1 MQSAATSILITALLV
16 FALPAEADRGDKRD
30 RGDKPR
36 FEQNYDDARYY
47 DGKRYKDRHYDD
59 RYDRR
64 HDKRRWAKKRIRID
78 VPVRVRG
85 DERFKLRRIA
95 ARRGID
101 LNHYRLVKVVV
112 DSHGPRHSW
121 ARLRIGDKVSRD
133 VRLGRGRTHIEAP
146 RGAQNGRMILGVV
159 DARVS
164 NIRMVFE
171 PKPRRYAYW
180 DKPYKGHKYDKRYYR
195 PTGHI
200 SLRF

>member
-1 MQSAATSILITALLV
+1 MQSAVTSILITALLV

-47 DGKRYKDRHYDD
+47 DGKRYN
-59 RYDRR
+59 
-64 HDKRRWAKKRIRID
+64 DKRRWAKKRIRID

-171 PKPRRYAYW
+171 PKPRRYAHW
-180 DKPYKGHKYDKRYYR
+180 DKPYKVHKYDKRYYR